1 MLADKEI
8 APTSNAAA
16 GCTFQ
21 SEPYSINVEG
31 TVFRIHDT
39 AGLNEGDQGR
49 VPHVKAV
56 RALYKLIRDLEGV
69 SLLIYC
75 LRGRVVANAK
85 ANWMLFHKVIC
96 RESVP
101 IVAVVTGL
109 EEEDQLDDWWKRKE
123 NQKSFDQNQM
133 KPKAVGCTVA
143 IRGKGDRYLADY
155 VESRAKVRNLIKQ
168 YHAKDPWSTDKSS
181 WYLGIYQR
189 SFDVGLCGLAQ
200 RVELAEEVQN
210 AFNDYIKECNV
221 EVKEAE
227 KIKKAI
233 LKIEKKIKKG

>member
-8 APTSNAAA
+8 APTSNAAS

-21 SEPYSINVEG
+21 SEPYTIDVEG

-49 VPHVKAV
+49 VPHIKAV
-56 RALYKLIRDLEGV
+56 RDLYKLIQRLDGV

-109 EEEDQLDDWWKRKE
+109 EEEKQLDDWWNRKE
-123 NQKSFDQNQM
+123 NQKSFEQNQM
-133 KPKAVGCTVA
+133 KPKAVGCAVA
-143 IRGKGDRYLADY
+143 IRGKGDRYLAEY
-155 VESRAKVRNLIKQ
+155 EESRAKIRNLIKQ
-168 YHAKDPWSTDKSS
+168 YHAKDPWSTDRSS

-189 SFDVGLCGLAQ
+189 SSETGLCGFAQ
-200 RVELAEEVQN
+200 RMELAVEVQL
-210 AFNDYIKECNV
+210 AFDDYFKDCNV

-233 LKIEKKIKKG
+233 LKIEKKMGKD